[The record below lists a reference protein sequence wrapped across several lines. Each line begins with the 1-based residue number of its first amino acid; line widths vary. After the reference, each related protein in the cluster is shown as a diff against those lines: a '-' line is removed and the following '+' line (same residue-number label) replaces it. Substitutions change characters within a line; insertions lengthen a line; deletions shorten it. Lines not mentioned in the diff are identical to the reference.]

1 MKKLLAALI
10 LFSTIGVT
18 TIAQNI
24 GIGTLLPTG
33 NLEIKNPGLSTIK
46 ISAESN
52 MDTTK
57 LTFSNRDE
65 FIGTDMSL
73 TFLQEQGLF
82 FSSKSMFPYM
92 NSDSILFMTPR
103 GFVGINTNGP
113 VERLDINGKVRNNGV
128 LIRDYHLVELG
139 VGLEK
144 QEDNGKIGLN
154 VFGDDH
160 TLSMVGGG
168 TALDGSDRR
177 IKFWADSVAVFTG
190 KGSFL
195 KNVGIGGA
203 PTANMLTVAA
213 GHGSLLSLRNN
224 TALNSGVTAGITFG
238 GNNYTTGIIRTVGN
252 SSSNSRMAFVT
263 GYSFT
268 GGASNLQERLTI
280 ANNGNVGVNNTNP
293 QATLDIG
300 GTMRFTGVNSPAFRI
315 TLRGNMMYNGTG
327 PAAVIDSVNGTVVR
341 IDHPL
346 CNNDPN
352 AIIIVRPSG
361 FTATTM
367 ASRYDASTGFW
378 YITPDMPYKYNT
390 RVANYRTCIDNVPF
404 CINNVNQN
412 FLFLI
417 TTEVLNKDE
426 DQWNLLV
433 LKN

>member
-1 MKKLLAALI
+1 MKKLLTAII
-10 LFSTIGVT
+10 LLSAFWVT
-18 TIAQNI
+18 AIAQNI
-24 GIGTLLPTG
+24 GIGTLSPTG
-33 NLEIKNPGLSTIK
+33 NLEIKSPGLSAIK
-46 ISAESN
+46 ISAASN
-52 MDTTK
+52 MDTTR

-73 TFLQEQGLF
+73 TFLHEQGLF

-103 GFVGINTNGP
+103 GFVGINTISP
-113 VERLDINGKVRNNGV
+113 VERLDVNGRVRSNG
-128 LIRDYHLVELG
+128 LMIRDNNLLELG

-154 VFGDDH
+154 VFGDDN
-160 TLSMVGGG
+160 TLSIVGGG
-168 TALDGSDRR
+168 TALDGSDRK
-177 IKFWADSVAVFTG
+177 IKFWADSAAVFTG
-190 KGSFL
+190 RGSFL
-195 KNVGIGGA
+195 KNVGIGVE
-203 PTANMLTVAA
+203 PTANMLTIAA
-213 GHGSLLSLRNN
+213 GHGSLLSLRNTNSLN
-224 TALNSGVTAGITFG
+224 TGVIAAMAFG

-252 SSSNSRMAFVT
+252 SSSNARMAFVT

-352 AIIIVRPSG
+352 AIIIVRPLG
-361 FTATTM
+361 LTATTM
-367 ASRYDASTGFW
+367 ASRYDASNGFW

-390 RVANYRTCIDNVPF
+390 RPANYRMCIDNVPF
-404 CINNVNQN
+404 CINNIHQN
-412 FLFLI
+412 FLFVI
-417 TTEVLNKDE
+417 SSEVLNKDE